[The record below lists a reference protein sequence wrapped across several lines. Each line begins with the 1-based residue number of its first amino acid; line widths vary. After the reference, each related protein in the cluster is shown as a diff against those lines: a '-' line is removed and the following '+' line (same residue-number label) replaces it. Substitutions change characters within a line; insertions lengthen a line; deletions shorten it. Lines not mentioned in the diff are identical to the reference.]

1 MTPGREDGELGRA
14 IEAIRSTLQGEPSN
28 GPFHYALAALLALSG
43 RREEARLPLER
54 AEALGVR
61 TEVLRAWLGCAQAS
75 SRSQDTSTQATDETT
90 S

>member
-1 MTPGREDGELGRA
+1 MTPGREDGGLGKA
-14 IEAIRSTLQGEPSN
+14 IEAVRSALEGEPSN

-43 RREEARLPLER
+43 RREEAWLPLER

-61 TEVLRAWLGCAQAS
+61 TELLRAWLGCAEAS
-75 SRSQDTSTQATDETT
+75 SRSQDRGTQATDETT